1 MNPTSP
7 NTKPAALY
15 AVPGLPARGLALAL
29 AAILAVVAMA
39 VAALPAEAART
50 IARDDSYSL
59 KEDTTLTV
67 KRPGVLRNDSD
78 KDGALKINFLENTD
92 HGQIKFQENGSV
104 TYTPKKNYNG
114 TDTARY
120 RACEIKRGN
129 HCDTATVRFK
139 VSPVN
144 DGPDAVDDA
153 YSTQEDK
160 NLSVPAKGVL
170 QNDKDIDGDS
180 LTAELV
186 SAPLHGKATVG
197 EDGALDYDPNAN
209 YNGPDQITYAVTDE
223 AGAKDMARVDITVGP
238 QNDRPIAR
246 PDKYFTKRNHNRNI
260 TAPGVRKN
268 DTDPDGAETTRV
280 THCGSHK
287 HVRFTCYPSGAIS
300 ARPDTDWTGSA
311 TVRYTIE
318 DRGGM
323 KDTSTVTM
331 VVYKPKR

>member
-1 MNPTSP
+1 MTPTTDTAERP
-7 NTKPAALY
+7 RAGWLRATAL
-15 AVPGLPARGLALAL
+15 LFALLVSLLSTL
-29 AAILAVVAMA
+29 AATPRDAS
-39 VAALPAEAART
+39 AAST
-50 IARDDSYSL
+50 VARDDSYNL
-59 KEDTTLTV
+59 KEDTTLVV
-67 KRPGVLRNDSD
+67 KAPGVLKNDND
-78 KDGALKINFLENTD
+78 RDGALKINFLENTD
-92 HGQIKFQENGSV
+92 HGQLKFQENGSV
-104 TYTPKKNYNG
+104 TYAPRKNYNG
-114 TDTARY
+114 ADSARY

-139 VSPVN
+139 VAPVN
-144 DGPDAVDDA
+144 DGPDAIDDS
-153 YSTQEDK
+153 YSTEEDK

-170 QNDKDIDGDS
+170 ENDKDIDGDA
-180 LTAELV
+180 LTAEIV
-186 SAPLHGKATVG
+186 SAPLHGKATIG
-197 EDGALDYDPNAN
+197 EDGALDYDPATNH
-209 YNGPDQITYAVTDE
+209 NGPDQITYAVTDE
-223 AGAKDMARVDITVGP
+223 AGAKDMARVDIEVGP

-260 TAPGVRKN
+260 TPPGVRKN